1 MHNTRDA
8 ASNWALFNICHRQLD
23 VKSWLQLWPS
33 KTGEGHGAK
42 CVSAVLTKPLVIGS
56 STEIQYAA
64 TVTQVLR
71 PFPEAVFQNEP
82 QRVLYHDS
90 LYILSPYK
98 VLKQSTK
105 ARSATFCPLL
115 WLRIG
120 TSRLNPPATPDD
132 MCSDPY
138 ACINSILFPCR
149 LAQLGAIEDIQ
160 GMPLQKSSQ
169 NPSSPFHIISCCSEG
184 CRVEG

>member
-1 MHNTRDA
+1 M
-8 ASNWALFNICHRQLD
+8 
-23 VKSWLQLWPS
+23 LQLWPS
-33 KTGEGHGAK
+33 KAGEGRGAK
-42 CVSAVLTKPLVIGS
+42 CMSAVLTRPLVVGS

-105 ARSATFCPLL
+105 ASSFFKPPSASYP
-115 WLRIG
+115 G
-120 TSRLNPPATPDD
+120 
-132 MCSDPY
+132 
-138 ACINSILFPCR
+138 
-149 LAQLGAIEDIQ
+149 LGFRA
-160 GMPLQKSSQ
+160 
-169 NPSSPFHIISCCSEG
+169 
-184 CRVEG
+184 